1 MGVIRIMGHTKKGI
15 MYRVLPFN
23 GLWSNRDVS
32 EVVNGMMNGKINATG
47 TVKLV
52 ITKTDD
58 DDNYRE
64 IEKNEE
70 GNWDLTDER
79 IAVESVILFTARANA
94 QFGLPYVKAKRK
106 GEAVIGYDGTV
117 PVIFDY
123 VVLG

>member
-1 MGVIRIMGHTKKGI
+1 MEKKGI
-15 MYRVLPFN
+15 MYRILPFN

-47 TVKLV
+47 TIVMDG
-52 ITKTDD
+52 IIQT
-58 DDNYRE
+58 
-64 IEKNEE
+64 
-70 GNWDLTDER
+70 LTDER

-94 QFGLPYVKAKRK
+94 EFGLPYVKVKRK

-117 PVIFDY
+117 PATFDY